1 MRFLQDNWGEIIWY
15 GLILFLVSSCVK
27 GNIDERASKR
37 AIKEQKRIENKI
49 EEERRII
56 ESKPF
61 IETFH
66 SKKPKNFDDF
76 SSKIDRYPPYTID
89 IEDFFLLSG
98 DELFIGSFELED
110 VHRLSGKQIMVLSS
124 TNFLFSLD
132 FDFRPTVF
140 NIACE
145 MDVSDIDYRD
155 EVVIIFSVH
164 KVSSSS
170 YGINQSSDDVPSI
183 DFPLTR
189 VDGNCLASVQNFR
202 GLDKLLNHTDET
214 T

>member
-1 MRFLQDNWGEIIWY
+1 
-15 GLILFLVSSCVK
+15 
-27 GNIDERASKR
+27 
-37 AIKEQKRIENKI
+37 
-49 EEERRII
+49 
-56 ESKPF
+56 
-61 IETFH
+61 
-66 SKKPKNFDDF
+66 
-76 SSKIDRYPPYTID
+76 
-89 IEDFFLLSG
+89 
-98 DELFIGSFELED
+98 
-110 VHRLSGKQIMVLSS
+110 
-124 TNFLFSLD
+124 
-132 FDFRPTVF
+132 
-140 NIACE
+140 